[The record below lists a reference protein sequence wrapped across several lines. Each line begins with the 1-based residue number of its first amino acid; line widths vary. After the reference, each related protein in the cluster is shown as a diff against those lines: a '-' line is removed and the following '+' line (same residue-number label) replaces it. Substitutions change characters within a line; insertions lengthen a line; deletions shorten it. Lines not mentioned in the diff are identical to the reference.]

1 MNKALLVGIN
11 KYPGNELNGCV
22 NDVQEMAGFLTTKCN
37 FAHGDIRLL
46 TDARATTQSI
56 RERLNWLLDGLKPGD
71 RAFFQYSGHGAQV
84 ATRNPKAEVDGLDE
98 VICPVDFDWSNTHM
112 IRDQEFNKLFAAIPS
127 GVEFVWVSDSCH
139 SGDLTRDFSKPKGQ
153 PKTKHRT
160 ILPPADLDWR
170 LRTAKEQNIH
180 ALTMNK
186 APGNLNVALLAGCK
200 SSQIS
205 ADAYIKGRYYGAF
218 TYYLLS
224 ELKKTGGTAEN
235 LVAIVKNVHKVLKKN
250 KYGQE
255 PQVEGNPSIITKPFL
270 K

>member
-1 MNKALLVGIN
+1 
-11 KYPGNELNGCV
+11 
-22 NDVQEMAGFLTTKCN
+22 
-37 FAHGDIRLL
+37 
-46 TDARATTQSI
+46 
-56 RERLNWLLDGLKPGD
+56 
-71 RAFFQYSGHGAQV
+71 
-84 ATRNPKAEVDGLDE
+84 
-98 VICPVDFDWSNTHM
+98 M
-112 IRDQEFNKLFAAIPS
+112 IRDQEFNKLFTSIPS